1 MEEKKFDALYDLV
14 VGMNE
19 RMLNMDEKIQ
29 TMDNRIQGLDEK
41 VQAMDDKIQAMDDKI
56 QAMDDKIQTMDDKIQ
71 AMDSEIKTMKVEIQS
86 INKTLDQ
93 HTNDIR
99 NLQLTLENVTN
110 KNISIIAENHIELNR
125 KLNEALKVREEE
137 EKLYMRMNIV
147 ENDVRKLKEKA
158 GIA

>member
-41 VQAMDDKIQAMDDKI
+41 A
-56 QAMDDKIQTMDDKIQ
+56 Q

>member
-41 VQAMDDKIQAMDDKI
+41 VQA
-56 QAMDDKIQTMDDKIQ
+56 MDDKIQ

>member
-41 VQAMDDKIQAMDDKI
+41 VQAMDNKIQA
-56 QAMDDKIQTMDDKIQ
+56 MDDKIQ

-99 NLQLTLENVTN
+99 NLQLILENVTN

>member
-41 VQAMDDKIQAMDDKI
+41 VQAMDDKIQAMDGKI
-56 QAMDDKIQTMDDKIQ
+56 QVMDDKIQ